1 MSRPGR
7 DLTRSFSARR
17 AMPPRSR
24 TDGRADLYSLGVMLN
39 VMITGDHPS
48 RKLAD
53 GRLGRVISRC
63 TMTNPKKRYPDV
75 VHLMEAL

>member
-1 MSRPGR
+1 
-7 DLTRSFSARR
+7 
-17 AMPPRSR
+17 
-24 TDGRADLYSLGVMLN
+24 MLN

-48 RKLAD
+48 RKLAG

-63 TMTNPKKRYPDV
+63 TMTNPKKRYRDV